1 RPHKRNY
8 FPRCSSNRRNR
19 ASLDLDNLH
28 NSDFSGGPMRKFSR
42 RDILKT
48 SVLASA
54 AATVHE
60 LAPIAAA
67 MEIGPDAAG
76 PFFALPVRDTNNES
90 LKGAGRERLLLDFG
104 WRFHFGHAHDPA
116 KDFGF
121 TGNF

>member
-1 RPHKRNY
+1 
-8 FPRCSSNRRNR
+8 
-19 ASLDLDNLH
+19 
-28 NSDFSGGPMRKFSR
+28 MRKFSR
-42 RDILKT
+42 REILKT

-67 MEIGPDAAG
+67 MEIEPEVAG
-76 PFFALPVRDTNNES
+76 PFFEPPLRDTNNES
-90 LKGAGRERLLLDFG
+90 MKGAGRERLLLDFG

-121 TGNF
+121 TGNFQKTGNFVPAGTLAFDDSQWRALDLPHD